1 MEEEAGLTGTYVIS
15 SDNYLLLSSFSWNF
29 CFLFLVSLFLFK
41 LVIGYSVL
49 LFFSF
54 HFPFRWTSSDKIV
67 PWRQEIFYWP
77 SPPEVSLNN
86 FVPKSALI
94 LILSLILYVYAEPFS
109 VSPFQTSFLRQDC
122 TMKTANI
129 LVAVSVWGHFRQ
141 LCPRISLD
149 CHPISNTVF
158 VLLDILLFS
167 LSDKLPQA
175 RLHYEAATILLSVS
189 VWGHFRQLC
198 PRKSL
203 DHHPISNT
211 VFVFF
216 FSPFQTSFIKHN
228 YIAVTTSLFLAVFVQ
243 NLSGQLSPC
252 PVTNLTHT
260 HHFFL
265 FFRQTSSEKKL
276 PV

>member
-141 LCPRISLD
+141 LCPR
-149 CHPISNTVF
+149 
-158 VLLDILLFS
+158 
-167 LSDKLPQA
+167 
-175 RLHYEAATILLSVS
+175 
-189 VWGHFRQLC
+189 
-198 PRKSL
+198 KSL